1 MLTLL
6 EASKL
11 NSGDV
16 VQSAVIEMFAETSE
30 LLRVFPFDDI
40 DGNAYRYNREQTL
53 PGIGFRGVN
62 ETFTESTGIIN
73 PLMDPLVIA
82 GGDLDVDRF
91 IIKTQGESIR
101 TAHEKMKVK
110 SLSASISL
118 KFIKGDS
125 ESNPREFDGMQKRVT
140 GSQLFVANGG
150 SGSSGGDALSVAVLD
165 AAIDACDN
173 PTHLVMSKAAARR
186 LSNAAKNTAI
196 SGTIEYTKDD
206 FGRRLMMYN
215 DLPVLRLYGADG
227 ADTILPFTEANPG
240 GGSAASTSIYVV
252 SIGEGKLKGI
262 QNGTMDVRDLG
273 ELQTAP
279 VFRTRVEWYM
289 GLALEHGR
297 AAARIQG
304 IKDAA
309 FVA

>member
-6 EASKL
+6 EAAKL

-16 VQSAVIEMFAETSE
+16 VQSSVIEMFAEESE
-30 LLRVFPFDDI
+30 VLRVLGFDDI
-40 DGNAYRYNREQTL
+40 EGNAYRYNREQTL

-62 ETFTESTGIIN
+62 ESFNESTGIIN

-91 IIKTQGESIR
+91 LIKTQGESIR
-101 TAHEKMKVK
+101 SSHEKMKVK
-110 SLSASISL
+110 ALSASISL

-125 ESNPREFDGMQKRVT
+125 ESNPREFDGLQKRLGGT
-140 GSQLFVANGG
+140 QLIAAGATA
-150 SGSSGGDALSVAVLD
+150 GGDALSMALLD
-165 AAIDACDN
+165 AAIDAVDN
-173 PTHLVMSKAAARR
+173 PTHIICSKAMARR
-186 LSNAAKNTAI
+186 ISAAGKNVNV
-196 SGTIEYTKDD
+196 SGTIEYATDD
-206 FGRRLMMYN
+206 FGRRLAKYN
-215 DLPVLRLYGADG
+215 DLPILRLYGADG
-227 ADTILPFTEANPG
+227 ADSILPFTEANPG
-240 GGSAASTSIYVV
+240 GGGAASTSVYVV

-289 GLALEHGR
+289 GIALEHGR
-297 AAARIQG
+297 AAARVWG
-304 IKDAA
+304 VKDAA
-309 FVA
+309 CVA